1 MGRQTEKSKLKQA
14 KIKEERKKLNLASAL
29 VRKANEIIDPLED
42 FPSFISF
49 KNEDVDVVLDC
60 RRVKDLTED
69 EFEKVVDLMRLNM
82 KDYYEKCDWGWDEE
96 KKREEM
102 LESPARYLLARDR
115 FDTTRILAFSHFRF
129 DLDYKQSVLYLY
141 ELQLDPAVHRKKL
154 GQFMLK
160 ALELM
165 AFKNSMQK
173 VILTVLKHNHTAL
186 AFFSKHGYTL
196 DETNPV
202 DNYEEQFCYYI
213 FSKSKS
219 FKENVVLQ

>member
-1 MGRQTEKSKLKQA
+1 MFTSPAIYDQES
-14 KIKEERKKLNLASAL
+14 ER
-29 VRKANEIIDPLED
+29 RD

-82 KDYYEKCDWGWDEE
+82 KVYYEKCDWGWDEE
-96 KKREEM
+96 KKREEL
-102 LESPARYLLARDR
+102 LESPA
-115 FDTTRILAFSHFRF
+115 RF

-173 VILTVLKHNHTAL
+173 RMGEKNKGHILPFYSVGNPIRNRLKKFRRRN
-186 AFFSKHGYTL
+186 SKIPTRIPL
-196 DETNPV
+196 
-202 DNYEEQFCYYI
+202 
-213 FSKSKS
+213 
-219 FKENVVLQ
+219 